1 VAVRARSPR
10 PRHTHVRHRVDLG
23 AQLHA
28 ILHRRGVQRQ
38 EGDAADAGVAKRA
51 AGHGHGRAQGG
62 RALRESAAEAARA
75 ADHKYVFA
83 RQRRALRRL
92 AQRHDLQGSA
102 RLAEHGLEEVRK
114 RVSRARGCSYDRIA
128 RGVARGETLTNQKNA
143 RVEGYLLARNEK
155 RNTRGAEKVR
165 VWTNNITRTFA
176 RMSRFRALNAT
187 HKPCHNAHRVRAARA
202 RRSIQL
208 VLGEFTKHLC
218 FKLVSCSAGQEW
230 GSCLGRTL
238 GG

>member
-1 VAVRARSPR
+1 MSVSRPSAVSLRVASGAVPVVKMTTCGARGAAAGGVREDGEGVTVRARSPR

-28 ILHRRGVQRQ
+28 IFHRRGVQRQ

-83 RQRRALRRL
+83 RQCRALRRF
-92 AQRHDLQGSA
+92 AQRHDLQSSA

-114 RVSRARGCSYDRIA
+114 RVSRA
-128 RGVARGETLTNQKNA
+128 V
-143 RVEGYLLARNEK
+143 V
-155 RNTRGAEKVR
+155 
-165 VWTNNITRTFA
+165 
-176 RMSRFRALNAT
+176 
-187 HKPCHNAHRVRAARA
+187 
-202 RRSIQL
+202 
-208 VLGEFTKHLC
+208 FT
-218 FKLVSCSAGQEW
+218 
-230 GSCLGRTL
+230 
-238 GG
+238 